1 MIHGLIRDSLGRK
14 MSKSLGNGIDPL
26 EVISKYGADALRL
39 TLITGNSPGND
50 MRFYWEKVENS
61 RNFAN
66 KIWNAS
72 RFIMMNLPDGEIE
85 LPFDRDFTTAD
96 RWIISLVNTLAKD
109 VTENL
114 DKFELG
120 IAVQKVYDFLW
131 DEFCD
136 WYIES
141 VKSRIYGKEGEAS
154 KNAALFTLRE
164 VLSRALKLLHPF
176 MPFITEEIYCTLHPE
191 CDTIMTAKWPEYS
204 KTLAFKKDE
213 EAYSHIKDFV
223 RAVRNVRTEMNVP
236 PSKKVHVYAVS
247 EDKNIRET
255 FNENSLLLSTLA
267 GTSGISVVKNTS
279 GVEGGT
285 DSCVSQGIAGATL
298 YLPIAELVDAEKEKE
313 RLTKEKERLLA
324 ELKRSDSM
332 LNNER
337 FLSKAPAEKVAAEK
351 EKREKYQKM
360 YDDLMSRLEKL

>member
-1 MIHGLIRDSLGRK
+1 MEQ
-14 MSKSLGNGIDPL
+14 PL
-26 EVISKYGADALRL
+26 YAQLATKWFEAQL
-39 TLITGNSPGND
+39 TKT
-50 MRFYWEKVENS
+50 
-61 RNFAN
+61 AN
-66 KIWNAS
+66 
-72 RFIMMNLPDGEIE
+72 EIE
-85 LPFDRDFTTAD
+85 DLFGKYRLSEA
-96 RWIISLVNTLAKD
+96 LM
-109 VTENL
+109 
-114 DKFELG
+114 
-120 IAVQKVYDFLW
+120 AVYKLFW
-131 DEFCD
+131 DEFSS
-136 WYIES
+136 WYLEMI
-141 VKSRIYGKEGEAS
+141 KPAYGEPIDQKTYD
-154 KNAALFTLRE
+154 LTLHFFDLMLR
-164 VLSRALKLLHPF
+164 LLHPF

-223 RAVRNVRTEMNVP
+223 RAVRNVRTDMNVP
-236 PSKKVHVYAVS
+236 PSKKAHVYVAS

>member
-1 MIHGLIRDSLGRK
+1 
-14 MSKSLGNGIDPL
+14 
-26 EVISKYGADALRL
+26 
-39 TLITGNSPGND
+39 

-72 RFIMMNLPDGEIE
+72 RFIMMNLPDGEME
-85 LPFDRDFTTAD
+85 LPYDSDFTTAD
-96 RWIISLVNTLAKD
+96 RWIISLVNTLSKD

-114 DKFELG
+114 DRFELG

-154 KNAALFTLRE
+154 KNAALFTLRA

-191 CDTIMTAKWPEYS
+191 CDTIMTAEWPYYS
-204 KTLAFKKDE
+204 KTLCFKKDE

-223 RAVRNVRTEMNVP
+223 RCIRNVRTDMNVP
-236 PSKKVHVYAVS
+236 PSKKAHVYVVS
-247 EDKNIRET
+247 EDKNIKDVFSE
-255 FNENSLLLSTLA
+255 NELLLLSLS
-267 GTSGISVVKNTS
+267 GTSGISVFKKT
-279 GVEGGT
+279 GEIEGDI
-285 DSCVSQGIAGATL
+285 DSCVSQGIAGATI
-298 YLPIAELVDAEKEKE
+298 YLPIAELVDTEKEKE

-332 LNNER
+332 LQNER
-337 FLSKAPAEKVAAEK
+337 FLSKAPADKVNAEK
-351 EKREKYQKM
+351 EKREKYQRM